1 MNKPLPTLSPY
12 RLRAITNEFR
22 GRKHWEEGWHGGKPD
37 TYNDK
42 VAVLEAIEPA
52 VMNKLL
58 QILQLHVG
66 GETVRN
72 LAHLDKLL
80 DGVAKENEGGFEAG
94 LPKPHLRVY
103 SLCFAG
109 VQSHV
114 YWPRLITLIQGA
126 SQEHEQQIRG
136 FFGTVMDIDLDE
148 LLSKGQLP
156 FEMPEQLRHILPRQ
170 AFSGIDYILD
180 PQSGSWL
187 REDRFSSTYELQ
199 FTCEEFDDAADRR
212 LNCKYTIAHA
222 GTLEEALA
230 LASLHL
236 KSINPY
242 FSSITD
248 MREAQETLSTPVR
261 YEIFRGPFELVVQ
274 SKITECFTDADE
286 HTPDP
291 ALRKMIRYDNTWNRR
306 PCAVEVQ
313 RLQQQNQTLQE
324 RLKASIKARDTEYSF
339 HHQIEANEDRIK
351 QYDFCVPNA
360 VLEKMIFDTDQRLGN
375 MHHLARYFSQDLGL

>member
-1 MNKPLPTLSPY
+1 MNKPIPTLSPY
-12 RLRAITNEFR
+12 CLRAITNEFR
-22 GRKHWEEGWHGGKPD
+22 GRKHWEEGWHGGKPE

-52 VMNKLL
+52 VLNKLL

-80 DGVAKENEGGFEAG
+80 DVVAKVNEGGFEAS

-109 VQSHV
+109 VHSHV
-114 YWPRLITLIQGA
+114 YWPRLINLIQDA
-126 SQEHEQQIRG
+126 NQEHEQQIRG
-136 FFGTVMDIDLDE
+136 FFSTVMDIDLAE

-156 FEMPEQLRHILPRQ
+156 FEMPKHLRHALPRQ
-170 AFSGIDYILD
+170 AFSGIEYIMD

-187 REDRFSSTYELQ
+187 REDRFSSTYELS
-199 FTCEEFDDAADRR
+199 FTREEFDDAADRR
-212 LNCKYTIAHA
+212 LDCKYTIAHT

-242 FSSITD
+242 FASITA

-291 ALRKMIRYDNTWNRR
+291 QLKKMIRYDNSWNRR
-306 PCAVEVQ
+306 PSAAEIQ
-313 RLQQQNQTLQE
+313 KLQQQNLMLQE
-324 RLKASIKARDTEYSF
+324 RWDASVKERSPEYSY
-339 HHQIEANEDRIK
+339 HYKIKDNEARIK